1 MPENVTGGDLYRL
14 WRVSEVN
21 LPRVADVFYDAGQAL
36 GRAAGGSTAFP
47 ARDSVYPG
55 ASFKVSALGTAWED
69 LRSTMQSIM
78 IEMGD
83 VVMDTARGVR
93 VAREL
98 FDRVDQESGKTLLEA
113 YMGPEGT
120 SVTVAEPGGRAGHD
134 YSEPASNPPVPGT
147 PEHPV
152 RPDSAPSR

>member
-21 LPRVADVFYDAGQAL
+21 LPRVADVFYDASTAL
-36 GRAAGGSTAFP
+36 GGATGSSTAFP

-55 ASFKVSALGTAWED
+55 SSFKISALGAAWED
-69 LRSTMQSIM
+69 LRFTMQAIM
-78 IEMGD
+78 TEMGD

-98 FDRVDQESGKTLLEA
+98 FDRVDRESGKTLLEA
-113 YMGPEGT
+113 YMGPAGA
-120 SVTVAEPGGRAGHD
+120 SVHTAGPGGRVGHD

-147 PEHPV
+147 PDHPL
-152 RPDSAPSR
+152 RPDSAPRR